1 MPIMERLNQDLKEAM
16 KDKDS
21 FRLSVV
27 RMLKSSLKNE
37 EINRN
42 KPLSEEEELFVLTRE
57 LKMRLDSLQEF
68 ERAGRKDL
76 IDKAQREI
84 AIVKSYL
91 PEELSEEELR
101 QMIQEV
107 ISQVGAT
114 SKKDMGKVMA
124 NLMPKVTGRADGK
137 RVNQLVQEYLS

>member
-1 MPIMERLNQDLKEAM
+1 MERLNQDLKEAM

-42 KPLSEEEELFVLTRE
+42 KPLSEEEELSVLTRE

>member
-42 KPLSEEEELFVLTRE
+42 KPLSEEEELSVLTRE

>member
-21 FRLSVV
+21 FRLSVI

-37 EINRN
+37 EINRS
-42 KPLSEEEELFVLTRE
+42 KSLSEEEELSVLTRE

-114 SKKDMGKVMA
+114 SKKEMGKVMA